1 MGKNA
6 YKMLQRIQENL
17 FRSPY
22 KKFCIQTNRIR
33 MDGYRIR
40 CRLVSVDR
48 ILARRILMRCIVA
61 EVHFSAGFISYA
73 RTFKY

>member
-1 MGKNA
+1 
-6 YKMLQRIQENL
+6 
-17 FRSPY
+17 
-22 KKFCIQTNRIR
+22 

-40 CRLVSVDR
+40 CRLLSVDR

-61 EVHFSAGFISYA
+61 EVHVSAGSISYA